1 MDAFDMIKNDDS
13 YVKESN
19 NSNHGVFTG
28 IGRDCPSIG
37 LQESAPYNSDGL
49 SYIVEN
55 DVIYLAMNGKNFEL
69 YMATPGNIPVKR
81 AATIGAKLVREI
93 IRDEKTLFLSNPLTW
108 V

>member
-69 YMATPGNIPVKR
+69 
-81 AATIGAKLVREI
+81 
-93 IRDEKTLFLSNPLTW
+93 
-108 V
+108 